1 MALLEPTGSF
11 TMLTPQKFM
20 DVTQAVKADFILS
33 VPAILEAI
41 VTEKE
46 YVQWLA
52 RKDGVVS
59 AIFLIFA
66 HTSVILIQSSDL
78 WRWSSAS
85 FRR

>member
-1 MALLEPTGSF
+1 
-11 TMLTPQKFM
+11 MLPPQKFM
-20 DVTQAVKADFILS
+20 DVTRAVKADFILP

-59 AIFLIFA
+59 AIL
-66 HTSVILIQSSDL
+66 
-78 WRWSSAS
+78 
-85 FRR
+85 